1 MLLHHK
7 VTPSYQNCWHHY
19 TPDGRE
25 KLSQIVL
32 LNTEARKMRKVAI
45 VVGDLVLNFSMK
57 YEVNDLL
64 VAKLPDRIHI
74 ERAERGAKN

>member
-1 MLLHHK
+1 
-7 VTPSYQNCWHHY
+7 
-19 TPDGRE
+19 
-25 KLSQIVL
+25 
-32 LNTEARKMRKVAI
+32 MRKVVV